1 MSDNVSPDIVR
12 AALLGGLEEAFEQ
25 VHGYFLDRGTS
36 IFETLEP
43 VTAEEASRAATPLV
57 GTLAAQVNHLAFY
70 LDAGI
75 TFATEGPGGEPPDW
89 DGSWAVTTVTDE
101 EWQALKE
108 NLRTQHGR
116 MKALMETNPTWTV
129 ETLGGAIATIA
140 HSAYH
145 LGEIRQALAVIRA

>member
-1 MSDNVSPDIVR
+1 MSDTVSPDVVR
-12 AALLGGLEEAFEQ
+12 AAVLGGLEEAFEN

-36 IFETLEP
+36 LFETLAT
-43 VTAEEASRAATPLV
+43 VSAAEASQAATPSV

-70 LDAGI
+70 LDAGV
-75 TFATEGPGGEPPDW
+75 TFVTQGPPAEPLDW

-101 EWQALKE
+101 EWQALLE

-116 MKALMETNPTWTV
+116 MKDLMATNPVWTV
-129 ETLGGAIATIA
+129 EALGGAIAAIA